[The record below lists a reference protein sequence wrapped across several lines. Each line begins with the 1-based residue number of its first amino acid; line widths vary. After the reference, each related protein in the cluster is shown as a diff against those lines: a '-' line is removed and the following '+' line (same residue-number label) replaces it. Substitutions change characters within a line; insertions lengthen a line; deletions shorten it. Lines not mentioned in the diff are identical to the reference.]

1 MPNPGLAENSL
12 IFPMDLHPPTV
23 DELVHRWLSG
33 RDHTMADAIIPP
45 AGDPEAAWQ
54 AILRVLE
61 HELSG
66 KQIALLAA
74 GPLESLLA
82 WHGEQFID
90 RVEAEAK
97 RNPAFAD
104 VLGGVWRHEM
114 PEHIWKRVEKARNGK
129 TW

>member
-1 MPNPGLAENSL
+1 
-12 IFPMDLHPPTV
+12 MDLHPPTV
-23 DELVHRWLSG
+23 DELVFRWLTG

-54 AILRVLE
+54 AILRVLQ

-74 GPLESLLA
+74 GPIEGLLV

-90 RVEAEAK
+90 RVEAEAR

-104 VLGGVWRHEM
+104 VLGGVSRQNM
-114 PEHIWKRVEKARNGK
+114 PDHILKRLEKARNGK
-129 TW
+129 TC